1 MMKVCAEC
9 HIEKKTDC
17 FRRASKFCEP
27 CADKNREYFLAK
39 NRLYYEN
46 NTEKAKAYSAERR
59 RTDPEG
65 VKEATAHWRSE
76 NKGRFEE
83 MQRVWREKNVDRL
96 RAYRAATYEK
106 NKGKENAQATLYKA
120 ENKERLARYQADRL
134 KQFPELNRFARSL
147 RRAAEKAAMPKWADR
162 KKMREIY
169 AECVRVSE
177 ATGIPHHV
185 DHIYPLKS
193 DWVCGLHCEAN
204 LQILPAAVN
213 QAKSNRPWPMT
224 G

>member
-1 MMKVCAEC
+1 MSRDAA
-9 HIEKKTDC
+9 
-17 FRRASKFCEP
+17 RRRFGERNPGYQLDYGRK
-27 CADKNREYFLAK
+27 
-39 NRLYYEN
+39 YYEEN
-46 NTEKAKAYSAERR
+46 LDRKRAYFREWRKANPDSVKKAN
-59 RTDPEG
+59 
-65 VKEATAHWRSE
+65 AHWRSE
-76 NKGRFEE
+76 NKERFEE
-83 MQRVWREKNVDRL
+83 MQRVWREKNVDKL

-106 NKGKENAQATLYKA
+106 NKEKENAQATLYKA
-120 ENKERLARYQADRL
+120 ENKERIARHQAERL

-147 RRAAEKAAMPKWADR
+147 RRAAEKAAMPKWANR

-193 DWVCGLHCEAN
+193 DWICGLHCEAN